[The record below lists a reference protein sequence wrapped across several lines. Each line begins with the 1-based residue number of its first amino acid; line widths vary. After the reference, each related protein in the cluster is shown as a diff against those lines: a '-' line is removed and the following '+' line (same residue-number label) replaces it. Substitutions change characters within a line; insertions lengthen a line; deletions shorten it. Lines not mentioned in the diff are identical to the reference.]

1 MRAGVWGDL
10 GLISPHL
17 GHSGRVTSPACQ
29 QREKRGPVPG
39 CDGTF
44 ESILTFFYRLYR
56 GVWGSG
62 NYPRGSGWGG
72 RTPSIMGGRN

>member
-17 GHSGRVTSPACQ
+17 GHSGRVTAPACQ

-39 CDGTF
+39 CNGTF
-44 ESILTFFYRLYR
+44 ESILTFFLWTVQR
-56 GVWGSG
+56 GLGLRELPPSLRV
-62 NYPRGSGWGG
+62 GWQN
-72 RTPSIMGGRN
+72 TSIMGGRN